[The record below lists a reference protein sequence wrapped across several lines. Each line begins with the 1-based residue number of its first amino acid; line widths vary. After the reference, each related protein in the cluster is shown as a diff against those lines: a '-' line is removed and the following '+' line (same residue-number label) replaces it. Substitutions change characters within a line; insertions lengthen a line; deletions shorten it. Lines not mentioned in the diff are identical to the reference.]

1 MTEKKTSIIL
11 CTYNEADYIK
21 DSINKLRKNITNL
34 ELIVVDD
41 NSSDETRSIIKSIE
55 DKNNLKLIHREK
67 SRGLASA
74 FLTGIIDSSGEYIG
88 WIDTNMSELTIRFK
102 EMINLLDAGDDIVIL
117 SRYVKGG
124 GDERTLLRSL
134 SSKYFNFICRI
145 LLGSKIK
152 DYTSGIFL
160 MKRKILNEA
169 TFLGYGHGE
178 FFIEFLVNVNKKGF
192 KVREIPY
199 VQKKDDNLS
208 ASKTGSNLLTFFY
221 LGFFYFTRIIKT
233 LIRRN

>member
-134 SSKYFNFICRI
+134 SSKYFNFI
-145 LLGSKIK
+145 S
-152 DYTSGIFL
+152 YNFNSS
-160 MKRKILNEA
+160 
-169 TFLGYGHGE
+169 
-178 FFIEFLVNVNKKGF
+178 FI
-192 KVREIPY
+192 
-199 VQKKDDNLS
+199 
-208 ASKTGSNLLTFFY
+208 
-221 LGFFYFTRIIKT
+221 
-233 LIRRN
+233 